1 MIERL
6 FENAPWKR
14 TLFFIV
20 ADFLLFYLAF
30 YTAYLLRFNLHIP
43 PEHILSSSK
52 LIFPMIMIKIVL
64 FYLFHIYF
72 ITWRYFVLSDTKKIL
87 YALVVSYFIFVAY
100 VILVHE
106 GAFPRTVI
114 MIDFLLSF
122 LFVVGLRL
130 AKRMFNTIS
139 RELDYH
145 PTIIIGANQKALSI
159 VGNARSGEI
168 GYDPLAIIDDQKSV
182 INSYIANI
190 KVHPM
195 SKMESLIKKD
205 KINSA
210 IITKEYPPK
219 ELDSLFETLS
229 TLGVTNIKLSKL
241 LGDKHES
248 LSNISIE
255 DLLARKPKDLDTAV
269 IESFIK
275 DKVIMITGAGGSIG
289 SEIVRQCDKFGAKK
303 LLLLDHSEY
312 NLYQINEQVL
322 NTETVTLMQSVVD
335 KKLLEKS
342 FKRYKPEI
350 VIHAAAYKHVPLC
363 EENIE
368 GAVLNNIIGTKNCID
383 FSIAY
388 GVERFVFI
396 STDKAVRPTNV
407 MGATKRVCELYAQ
420 NVQSDKTRI
429 TAVRFG
435 NVLGSSGSVIP
446 KFKYQIEHNIPLSVT
461 HPDITRYF
469 MLIPEAC
476 QLVLQAAAIAQEN
489 ELFVLDMGEPIKI
502 VDLAKKM
509 LKLYGKEDL
518 GIIFTGLRSGEKLY
532 EELLLNENDKKTIY
546 NSIFVTSATKYDI
559 EKLNDDIELLL
570 KSQEKLEAL
579 KNIVP
584 EFEHK
589 M

>member
-219 ELDSLFETLS
+219 E
-229 TLGVTNIKLSKL
+229 
-241 LGDKHES
+241 
-248 LSNISIE
+248 
-255 DLLARKPKDLDTAV
+255 
-269 IESFIK
+269 
-275 DKVIMITGAGGSIG
+275 
-289 SEIVRQCDKFGAKK
+289 
-303 LLLLDHSEY
+303 
-312 NLYQINEQVL
+312 
-322 NTETVTLMQSVVD
+322 
-335 KKLLEKS
+335 
-342 FKRYKPEI
+342 
-350 VIHAAAYKHVPLC
+350 
-363 EENIE
+363 
-368 GAVLNNIIGTKNCID
+368 
-383 FSIAY
+383 
-388 GVERFVFI
+388 
-396 STDKAVRPTNV
+396 
-407 MGATKRVCELYAQ
+407 
-420 NVQSDKTRI
+420 
-429 TAVRFG
+429 
-435 NVLGSSGSVIP
+435 
-446 KFKYQIEHNIPLSVT
+446 
-461 HPDITRYF
+461 
-469 MLIPEAC
+469 
-476 QLVLQAAAIAQEN
+476 
-489 ELFVLDMGEPIKI
+489 
-502 VDLAKKM
+502 
-509 LKLYGKEDL
+509 
-518 GIIFTGLRSGEKLY
+518 
-532 EELLLNENDKKTIY
+532 
-546 NSIFVTSATKYDI
+546 
-559 EKLNDDIELLL
+559 
-570 KSQEKLEAL
+570 
-579 KNIVP
+579 
-584 EFEHK
+584 
-589 M
+589 